1 MNRCRRFSVMALALA
16 LLAGPPAV
24 AASELYRVPD
34 GVESRWFSFENPT
47 GAKAEGGKSN
57 KGGKGAACDELRAGQ
72 SVTLLDLPGSGAI
85 RRMWFTIRERDP
97 QMLRALRLDMYW
109 DGAATPAV
117 SVPFGDFFCAI
128 LGRPVAMENEFF
140 CNPEGRSFNCY
151 IPMPFHNGARVTL
164 TNESKRNV
172 AQLFYDIDCI
182 VTAKPDPDDL
192 RFHAYW
198 RREASTPLDKDF
210 EILPAVKGK
219 GRFIGAHIGVIGH
232 PENVGWWGE
241 GEVKMYVDGDTD
253 WPTIVG
259 TGTEDY
265 IGTGWG
271 QGLFQRR
278 FQGSLVADGE
288 NRQYGFYRY
297 HVPDPIY
304 FHQDLRVTIQHMG
317 GASKKQVLDM
327 QKAGVEIQPVTIGND
342 NQGRFVRLLES
353 PEPVDLAAHDSVDGA
368 WVNHYRR
375 DDFCAVALFYLN
387 QPENGLPPLAPVEQ
401 RIEGMTDK
409 PYETK

>member
-1 MNRCRRFSVMALALA
+1 MKQCLQFTVLCLFVASV
-16 LLAGPPAV
+16 AGAQG
-24 AASELYRVPD
+24 ASRSDLYRVPD
-34 GVESRWFSFENPT
+34 GVESRWVSFENPT
-47 GAKAEGGKSN
+47 GAKGEGGKSN
-57 KGGKGAACDELRAGQ
+57 KGGKGNPCQLLPAGQ
-72 SVTLLDLPGSGAI
+72 TQTLLELQGSGEI

-151 IPMPFHNGARVTL
+151 IPMPFHNGAKVTL
-164 TNESKRNV
+164 TNESKRDV
-172 AQLFYDIDCI
+172 VQLFYDIDCI
-182 VTAKPDPDDL
+182 VTAKPDPDAL
-192 RFHAYW
+192 CFHAYW
-198 RREASTPLDKDF
+198 RRETSTTLNKDF

-219 GRFIGAHIGVIGH
+219 GRFVGAHIGVIAH

-278 FQGSLVADGE
+278 YQGSLVADGE
-288 NRQYGFYRY
+288 HLQYGFYRY
-297 HVPDPIY
+297 HVPEPIC
-304 FHQDLRVTIQHMG
+304 FHRDLRVTIQHMG
-317 GASKKQVLDM
+317 GASKKEVVEM
-327 QKAGVEIQPVTIGND
+327 QKAGVEIQPVSIAND

-353 PEPVDLAAHDSVDGA
+353 PEPVDLAAHDSPDVA
-368 WVNHYRR
+368 WVNYYRR
-375 DDFCAVALFYLN
+375 DDFCAVALFYLDR
-387 QPENGLPPLAPVEQ
+387 PENGLPPLAPVEQ
-401 RIEGMTDK
+401 RIEGMIDK